1 MPSIEWLT
9 PAPLWAPQADTLR
22 EPKLVKLS
30 GDNFLPDF
38 LDAMGGAVTGTTPV
52 GFLADPAHGFV
63 ADEDKVDGK
72 LKLFHPA
79 HGRYYLVT
87 GSLVCR
93 QVGLPDRTIARED
106 GEGTFFVIRREV
118 EIDGVKQEQGWVDD
132 GPQRGWQPL
141 VDAKGRTVAARTDE
155 EYLPLHPVPVGSEK
169 AALPRNG
176 TNGVNGSNGAG
187 LGCCDRTLHY
197 GYIPVGNREKY
208 LARRTVD
215 TSQPEDALNAYETE
229 VRSASAKDGGYD
241 FRLDEFA
248 TRVADPWRG
257 IFTATNP
264 VDQLDPTLTD
274 KGPEFS
280 LYLIVDLADWIQRN
294 TPDVFA
300 AITQGAALPAGSGRA
315 NLLTELER
323 LKIKVTRPGGAKPT
337 ITLRTAI
344 FELRNRLGLVNGVGE
359 EPADQYDVRSA
370 SHDDG
375 FDLKNYLAPESPAL
389 PGPPAG
395 FARFRQRARA
405 ALAESTPQPPSQE
418 VLDLLADQVVI
429 DRATD
434 DEVPAENSYFVRFV
448 YVRPDCPPIV
458 GERSK
463 TFVLAKFF
471 DPDAPARHIRLEL
484 PSIKMKDLRKYKRGV
499 GMEMSPELRDVMN
512 RVTKD
517 MLDGKGLSGAS
528 GGWELGMIC
537 SFSLQIIF
545 LVAFIVMF
553 IFLIAF
559 NFIFWWMAFLK
570 ICFPIP
576 VKK

>member
-9 PAPLWAPQADTLR
+9 PAPLWAPQSNTLQ
-22 EPKLVKLS
+22 EPRLVKLA

-38 LDAMGGAVTGTTPV
+38 LEAMGGAVAGTTPQA
-52 GFLADPAHGFV
+52 FLADPAHAFV
-63 ADEDKVDGK
+63 AAEDKIDGK

-93 QVGLPDRTIARED
+93 QVGLPDRTIARAD
-106 GEGTFFVIRREV
+106 GEGAFFVIRRAV
-118 EIDGVKQEQGWVDD
+118 TVGGVKQEQGWVDE

-141 VDAKGRTVAARTDE
+141 VDGRGRTVAARADE
-155 EYLPLHPVPVGSEK
+155 EYLPLHPVPVG
-169 AALPRNG
+169 AARVVA
-176 TNGVNGSNGAG
+176 TVNGSNGANGAG

-208 LARRTVD
+208 LARRAVD
-215 TSQPEDALNAYETE
+215 TSQPEDALNAYEAE

-248 TRVADPWRG
+248 TRVADPWLG
-257 IFTATNP
+257 ILTAKFP
-264 VDQLDPTLTD
+264 VDKLDPALTD

-280 LYLIVDLADWIQRN
+280 LYLLVDLADWIQRN

-300 AITQGAALPAGSGRA
+300 AIAQGAALPAGSGRA
-315 NLLTELER
+315 QLLTELER

-337 ITLRTAI
+337 ISLRTAI
-344 FELRNRLGLVNGVGE
+344 FELRNRLSLVNGVGD

-370 SHDDG
+370 GHDDG
-375 FDLKNYLAPESPAL
+375 FDLEDYLAPESPVL

-395 FARFRQRARA
+395 FARFRKRARA
-405 ALAESTPQPPSQE
+405 ALAESTPQPPAQE

-429 DRATD
+429 DRSTD
-434 DEVPAENSYFVRFV
+434 DAGPDENSYFVRFV
-448 YVRPDCPPIV
+448 DVRPGCPPVV
-458 GERSK
+458 GARSK

-512 RVTKD
+512 RVTKG
-517 MLDGKGLSGAS
+517 MLDGDGLSGSS